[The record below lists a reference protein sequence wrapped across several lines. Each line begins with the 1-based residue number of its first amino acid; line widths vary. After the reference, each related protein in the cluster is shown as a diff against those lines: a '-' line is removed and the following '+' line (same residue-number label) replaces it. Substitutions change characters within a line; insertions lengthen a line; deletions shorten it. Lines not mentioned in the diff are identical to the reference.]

1 MTKTF
6 FLGLGGQKC
15 GSTWMQA
22 YLARQPGS
30 DFGRL
35 EEYQAWE
42 GDLGSVFAR
51 YRVPTP
57 GRTYRLA
64 GAVKWRLGVRPSRT
78 YLRWRMQTDR
88 DAYFA
93 YFASLLDKP
102 GIRRTG
108 DVTPSYAALP
118 AATLAR
124 IRDGFAARGI
134 ETRALFAMR
143 DPVARLRS
151 HLLMDQQKGYRDMSG
166 DEAADMERFFASDEA
181 EARMRYDLTLTAIE
195 EVFAPEDR
203 FYALFEDMFTP
214 DGIAAFAAFAGVA
227 SEPGAGAAP
236 MNARGSGRTA
246 LPPELEC
253 RIARHYAPVYE
264 AVTARLPRVARLW
277 PSARWVITTG

>member
-42 GDLGSVFAR
+42 SDLGSVFAR

-57 GRTYRLA
+57 GRAYRLA

-88 DAYFA
+88 DAYFE
-93 YFASLLDKP
+93 YFSSLLGKP

-108 DVTPSYAALP
+108 DITPSYAALP

-151 HLLMDQQKGYRDMSG
+151 HLLMDQQKGYRDRTG
-166 DEAADMERFFASDEA
+166 DEATDMDRFYASAEA
-181 EARMRYDLTLTAIE
+181 EARMRYDLTLAE
-195 EVFAPEDR
+195 LEAVFPAEQR
-203 FYALFEDMFTP
+203 FYCLFEDMFTP
-214 DGIAAFAAFAGVA
+214 AGIARFAGFSGVA
-227 SEPGAGAAP
+227 TEPDAGAAP

-246 LPPELEC
+246 FPSDLEC

-264 AVTARLPRVARLW
+264 AVASRLPQIARLW